1 MPNAKMVPA
10 LLMAS
15 ALAAGPVLAQTA
27 VPADP
32 RDRTTPQAERPGP
45 EQRRPDRSGGG
56 PTGND
61 IVGEREGGGVPRGVV
76 RPPMDIDPGIQ
87 GSVPV
92 PAPNTTPVIPP
103 PGTPGGEPGV
113 VPR

>member
-1 MPNAKMVPA
+1 MIPA
-10 LLMAS
+10 LLMVS
-15 ALAAGPVLAQTA
+15 ALAAGPALAQTA

-32 RDRTTPQAERPGP
+32 RGQAAPEAERPRP
-45 EQRRPDRSGGG
+45 EDDQRRPDRSGGG

-76 RPPMDIDPGIQ
+76 RPPMGIDPGIQ

-103 PGTPGGEPGV
+103 PGTPGRAPGL